1 MNPMSLFAD
10 DTPREGEFRIL
21 TVCTGN
27 ICRSPLAET
36 LLRMV
41 LQRLPI
47 SIESAGTHAL
57 VGEPMTEQ
65 NQRIASELGVTDG
78 AQHRARQLTVEHIRD
93 ADLVLALSR
102 EHRKAIVEMLPKASR
117 TTFTLREF
125 ARLADAVT
133 SAGTGS
139 PDLADPG
146 ARMRA
151 VVQEAAQSRGT
162 VLAPA
167 NAEDDDVVDPYRQ
180 SDAVYTESAD
190 QLIPAVNA
198 TAALLRHAA
207 QNGVG

>member
-1 MNPMSLFAD
+1 MNPMSLFED
-10 DTPREGEFRIL
+10 DTPREGEFRVL

-47 SIESAGTHAL
+47 SVESAGTHAL

-65 NQRIASELGVTDG
+65 NQRISIDLGVTDG
-78 AQHRARQLTVEHIRD
+78 AQHRARQLTAEHIRD

-102 EHRKAIVEMLPKASR
+102 EHRKSVVEMLPKASR

-125 ARLADAVT
+125 ARLADALA
-133 SAGTGS
+133 SSGLDS
-139 PDLADPG
+139 PDLVDAG

-151 VVQEAAQSRGT
+151 VVREAAQSRGT
-162 VLAPA
+162 VLAPS
-167 NAEDDDVVDPYRQ
+167 NPEDDDVVDPYRQ
-180 SDAVYTESAD
+180 SDAVYAESAD
-190 QLIPAVNA
+190 QLVPAVNA
-198 TAALLRHAA
+198 TAALLRRAA